1 MENRRKRRLSG
12 IFNPPVFSEDISS
25 SPNDASSPVP
35 IEEDDISASGSDAE
49 PEVEDKPKRRLANGF
64 NLSEITEDNLSEE
77 ESSSV
82 SIAEGSAVSAE
93 LPNNSEPVPLRRST
107 RRSVQVYPAAQCPVS
122 NNPVKLFVN
131 SSLNNVKKYY
141 LDKSVKRQNPSLETI
156 FEEPQLVNNKEVVM
170 SHRRFKRAINFSAV
184 AVKNS
189 VKMKKRKTK
198 AKKIWSKKPKKVPL
212 KLLMEKLGEIA
223 DE

>member
-35 IEEDDISASGSDAE
+35 IEEDDVSASGSDAE

-93 LPNNSEPVPLRRST
+93 LPSSSESVPLRRST

>member
-82 SIAEGSAVSAE
+82 SITEGSAVSAE
-93 LPNNSEPVPLRRST
+93 LPSSSEPVPLRRST

-131 SSLNNVKKYY
+131 SSLNNVK
-141 LDKSVKRQNPSLETI
+141 RQNPSLETI

-184 AVKNS
+184 SVKNS